1 MKMTKNMYSGLIGVV
16 LGLGYLFSASRI
28 PTSAVQD
35 AIGPKPFPF
44 LVGFLA
50 VISGGILCLKEL
62 RIPEDKREAFSFGFL
77 AEKSVYSKMLAIVV
91 AGIAYGMLLDPL
103 GYILSTA
110 GFMLFLTF
118 MLSKKVKINLILS
131 TAFPIITYVV
141 FSTLLSLSLPRG
153 ILGEIFPYF

>member
-1 MKMTKNMYSGLIGVV
+1 MKMTKNMYAGLIGVI
-16 LGLGYLFSASRI
+16 LGLGYLVAATRI

-50 VISGGILCLKEL
+50 LIPGVVLCLKEL
-62 RIPEDKREAFSFGFL
+62 RRSPEKREPFSFGFL
-77 AEKSVYSKMLAIVV
+77 SEKPVYAKMLVIVV
-91 AGIAYGMLLDPL
+91 LGIAYGLLLDPL

-110 GFMLFLTF
+110 GFMLCLTF
-118 MLSKKVKINLILS
+118 MLSKWYRINVIISL
-131 TAFPIITYVV
+131 AFPLITYIV